1 MEVKITKWGNSL
13 GIRLNKELAEAISL
27 KENDVVDIQVI
38 DNKLVILPKQSLDN
52 MLSQINENNLHSEI
66 DFGTAGK
73 EIL

>member
-13 GIRLNKELAEAISL
+13 EIRLNKELAEAIIL

-38 DNKLVILPKQSLDN
+38 DNKLVILPKQSLDD
-52 MLSQINENNLHSEI
+52 MLLQINENNLHSEI

>member
-38 DNKLVILPKQSLDN
+38 DNKLVILPKQSLDD

>member
-38 DNKLVILPKQSLDN
+38 DNKLVILPKQSLDDI
-52 MLSQINENNLHSEI
+52 LSQITDDNLHNEI

>member
-38 DNKLVILPKQSLDN
+38 DNKLVILPKQSLDD
-52 MLSQINENNLHSEI
+52 MLSQITDDNLHSEI
-66 DFGTAGK
+66 DFGTAVK

>member
-38 DNKLVILPKQSLDN
+38 DNKLVILPKQSLDD
-52 MLSQINENNLHSEI
+52 MLSQITDDNLHSEI